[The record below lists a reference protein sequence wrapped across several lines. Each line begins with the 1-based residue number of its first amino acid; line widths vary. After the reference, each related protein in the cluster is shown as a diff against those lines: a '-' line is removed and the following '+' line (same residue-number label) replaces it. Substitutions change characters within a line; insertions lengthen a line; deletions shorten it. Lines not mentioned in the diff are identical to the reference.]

1 MPIVDFFID
10 KSKQEN
16 VENVNLTSSNDI
28 GDVLSEGL
36 DWSGPRNILH
46 NCLINLETKVKE
58 ISDLANTTKEIQIK
72 CARKQ

>member
-36 DWSGPRNILH
+36 D
-46 NCLINLETKVKE
+46 
-58 ISDLANTTKEIQIK
+58 
-72 CARKQ
+72 